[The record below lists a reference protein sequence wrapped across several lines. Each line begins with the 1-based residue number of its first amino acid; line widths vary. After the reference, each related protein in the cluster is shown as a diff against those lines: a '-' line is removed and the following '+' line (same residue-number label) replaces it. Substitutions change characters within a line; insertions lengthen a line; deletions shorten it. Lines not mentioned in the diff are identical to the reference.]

1 MKTIGLIG
9 GTGWISSAEYY
20 RLINE
25 GVNRKLGGQE
35 FARCILYSLNYG
47 DIERYSAEKNE
58 DAIFGMMH
66 EAAVHLSGSG
76 ADVLAICANTAHVY
90 YDRLSASVDCP
101 ILHIA
106 SATAEKIVARKINKV
121 GLLGTR
127 KTMEGH
133 FYQEVLSSFGFQT
146 IVPEE
151 EERKLINEVIFKE
164 LFFADFH
171 QKSRDSF
178 LQIMQRLTDQGAG
191 GIILGCTEIP
201 LLIQQEHT
209 EIPLFN
215 TLEIH
220 AEALVDFAIGN
231 KK

>member
-25 GVNRKLGGQE
+25 GINRKLGGQE

-58 DAIFGMMH
+58 DAIFRMMQD
-66 EAAVHLSGSG
+66 AAFHLVSSG
-76 ADVLAICANTAHVY
+76 AEVLAICANTAHMY
-90 YDRLSASVDCP
+90 YDSLNASVDRP

-106 SATAEKIVARKINKV
+106 AATAENIVARNINKV
-121 GLLGTR
+121 GLLGTL
-127 KTMEGH
+127 KTMEGQ
-133 FYQEVLSSFGFQT
+133 FYQEVLGKFGIQT
-146 IVPEE
+146 LVPKK
-151 EERKLINEVIFKE
+151 EERTFINDVIFNE
-164 LFFADFH
+164 LFFADF
-171 QKSRDSF
+171 QEESRNKF
-178 LQIMQRLTDQGAG
+178 LQIIQRLVDRGAE

-209 EIPLFN
+209 ETPLFN

-220 AEALVDFAIGN
+220 AEALVDFAVSE